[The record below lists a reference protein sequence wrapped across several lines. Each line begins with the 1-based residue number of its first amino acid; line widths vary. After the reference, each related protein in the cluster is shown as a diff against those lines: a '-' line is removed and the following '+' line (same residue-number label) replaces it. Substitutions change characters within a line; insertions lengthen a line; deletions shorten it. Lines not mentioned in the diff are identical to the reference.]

1 MNDLNNNKNGKME
14 VNDEIN
20 IDSFDKDN
28 TNEIQT
34 LDDLITVAKSLGR
47 KRKRNSDYN
56 KLKEL
61 LPELEEL
68 NNMIGMKDI
77 KLALTGQILFY
88 LQELGNNDMLHTVI
102 QGMSGTGKTK
112 LAKIISKIYLKLGF
126 LENDTFIIAK
136 RSDLIGE
143 YLGQT
148 AVKTQKKINE
158 AKGGVLFIDEAY
170 SLGNNCNRDSY
181 SKECI
186 DTLVSNLEENRD
198 FVCIIAGYKNDLQK
212 CFFDKNQGLERR
224 FPWRFSIENYNYE
237 ELFQIFK
244 RQLKEAK
251 WEIQDDS
258 IGIDFFKDKMNF
270 FDKMGGDTEI
280 LLAKCKI
287 VHSKRVFGKPRFLKK
302 ILNKNDLLEGFNIY
316 KLYSDKII
324 KDKLPLS
331 MYL

>member
-1 MNDLNNNKNGKME
+1 MNDLKNGKKE
-14 VNDEIN
+14 VTDYNDTAEI
-20 IDSFDKDN
+20 K
-28 TNEIQT
+28 T
-34 LDDLITVAKSLGR
+34 LDDLIKIAKSLGR
-47 KRKRNSDYN
+47 KRKRNSDFN
-56 KLKEL
+56 KLKDL
-61 LPELEEL
+61 LPVLEEL
-68 NNMIGMKDI
+68 NTMVGMNNI
-77 KLALTGQILFY
+77 KIALTGQILYY
-88 LQELGNNDMLHTVI
+88 LQDLDNTDMLHTVI
-102 QGMSGTGKTK
+102 QGMSGTGKTQ
-112 LAKIISKIYLKLGF
+112 LSKIISKIYLKLGF

-148 AVKTQKKINE
+148 AVKTQKKIDE

-170 SLGNNCNRDSY
+170 SLGNLYNRDSY

-186 DTLVSNLEENRD
+186 DTLVSNLEEKRD
-198 FVCIIAGYKNDLQK
+198 FVCIIAGYKDDLQK

-244 RQLKEAK
+244 KQLREKK
-251 WEIQDDS
+251 WEIEDDS
-258 IGIDFFKDKMNF
+258 IGIDFFKDKIDY

-280 LLAKCKI
+280 FLAKCKI
-287 VHSKRVFGKPRFLKK
+287 VHSRRVFGKPRYLKK
-302 ILNKNDLLEGFNIY
+302 ILNKKDLLEGFEMY
-316 KLYSDKII
+316 KLYSDKKQ